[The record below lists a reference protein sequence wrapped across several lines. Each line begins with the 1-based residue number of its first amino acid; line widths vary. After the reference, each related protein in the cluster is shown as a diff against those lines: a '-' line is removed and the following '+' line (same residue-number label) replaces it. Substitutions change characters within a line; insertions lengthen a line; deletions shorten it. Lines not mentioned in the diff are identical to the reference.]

1 MKTVYRYLI
10 TAGVGLLIV
19 LLVVLMKNGF
29 EEQDV
34 EIAMQIWCD
43 AFFVSGVFLTCGG
56 LIVVASNGGV
66 FDMLGYAVSLLW
78 YTFKS
83 SKVERKYKTFYDYR
97 EARKDRKRSVSFVL
111 VVAWDWRSSP
121 FPSCSSSC
129 TRRWARH
136 KQQNKRPSPKYG
148 GGLFCVKRTW
158 RGRWGGEC
166 RE

>member
-10 TAGVGLLIV
+10 TTGVGMLIV
-19 LLVVLMKNGF
+19 LLIVLMKNGF
-29 EEQDV
+29 TETDV

-83 SKVERKYKTFYDYR
+83 PKVERKYKTFYDYR
-97 EARKDRKRSVSFVL
+97 EARKDRKRSVSYVL
-111 VVAWDWRSSP
+111 IVGLAMLAISVVFLILYDTVGA
-121 FPSCSSSC
+121 
-129 TRRWARH
+129 A
-136 KQQNKRPSPKYG
+136 
-148 GGLFCVKRTW
+148 
-158 RGRWGGEC
+158 
-166 RE
+166 

>member
-10 TAGVGLLIV
+10 TTGVGMLIV
-19 LLVVLMKNGF
+19 LLIVLMKNGF
-29 EEQDV
+29 TETDV

-97 EARKDRKRSVSFVL
+97 EAREDRKRSVSYVL
-111 VVAWDWRSSP
+111 IVGLAMLAISVVFLILYDTVGA
-121 FPSCSSSC
+121 
-129 TRRWARH
+129 A
-136 KQQNKRPSPKYG
+136 
-148 GGLFCVKRTW
+148 
-158 RGRWGGEC
+158 
-166 RE
+166 

>member
-29 EEQDV
+29 EEQDI

-111 VVAWDWRSSP
+111 IVGLALIAVSVVFLILYETVGA
-121 FPSCSSSC
+121 
-129 TRRWARH
+129 A
-136 KQQNKRPSPKYG
+136 
-148 GGLFCVKRTW
+148 
-158 RGRWGGEC
+158 
-166 RE
+166 

>member
-111 VVAWDWRSSP
+111 VV
-121 FPSCSSSC
+121 
-129 TRRWARH
+129 
-136 KQQNKRPSPKYG
+136 
-148 GGLFCVKRTW
+148 GLALIAVSVVFLILYEMV
-158 RGRWGGEC
+158 GAA
-166 RE
+166 

>member
-10 TAGVGLLIV
+10 TTGVGMLIV
-19 LLVVLMKNGF
+19 LLIVLMKNGF
-29 EEQDV
+29 TETDV

-83 SKVERKYKTFYDYR
+83 SKVVRKYKTCYDYR
-97 EARKDRKRSVSFVL
+97 EARRDRKRSVSYVL
-111 VVAWDWRSSP
+111 IVGLAMLAISVVFLILYDTVGA
-121 FPSCSSSC
+121 
-129 TRRWARH
+129 A
-136 KQQNKRPSPKYG
+136 
-148 GGLFCVKRTW
+148 
-158 RGRWGGEC
+158 
-166 RE
+166 

>member
-10 TAGVGLLIV
+10 TTGVGMLIV
-19 LLVVLMKNGF
+19 LLIVLMKNGF
-29 EEQDV
+29 TETDV

-97 EARKDRKRSVSFVL
+97 EARKDRKRSVSYVL
-111 VVAWDWRSSP
+111 IVGLALLAISVVFLILYDTVGA
-121 FPSCSSSC
+121 
-129 TRRWARH
+129 A
-136 KQQNKRPSPKYG
+136 
-148 GGLFCVKRTW
+148 
-158 RGRWGGEC
+158 
-166 RE
+166 

>member
-10 TAGVGLLIV
+10 TTGVGVLIV
-19 LLVVLMKNGF
+19 LLIVLMKNGF
-29 EEQDV
+29 TETDV

-56 LIVVASNGGV
+56 PIVVASNGGV

-97 EARKDRKRSVSFVL
+97 EARKDRKRSVSYVL
-111 VVAWDWRSSP
+111 IVGLAMLAISVVFLILYDIVGA
-121 FPSCSSSC
+121 
-129 TRRWARH
+129 A
-136 KQQNKRPSPKYG
+136 
-148 GGLFCVKRTW
+148 
-158 RGRWGGEC
+158 
-166 RE
+166 

>member
-19 LLVVLMKNGF
+19 LLIVLMKNGF

-111 VVAWDWRSSP
+111 VV
-121 FPSCSSSC
+121 
-129 TRRWARH
+129 
-136 KQQNKRPSPKYG
+136 
-148 GGLFCVKRTW
+148 GLALIAVSVVFLILYETV
-158 RGRWGGEC
+158 GAA
-166 RE
+166 

>member
-10 TAGVGLLIV
+10 TTGVGMLIV
-19 LLVVLMKNGF
+19 LLIVLMKNGF
-29 EEQDV
+29 TETDV

-97 EARKDRKRSVSFVL
+97 EARKDRKRSVSYVL
-111 VVAWDWRSSP
+111 IVGLAMLAISVVFLILYDTVGTA
-121 FPSCSSSC
+121 
-129 TRRWARH
+129 
-136 KQQNKRPSPKYG
+136 
-148 GGLFCVKRTW
+148 
-158 RGRWGGEC
+158 
-166 RE
+166 

>member
-10 TAGVGLLIV
+10 TTGAGMLIV

-29 EEQDV
+29 TETDV

-97 EARKDRKRSVSFVL
+97 EARKDRKRSVSYVL
-111 VVAWDWRSSP
+111 IVGLALLAISVVFLILYDTVGA
-121 FPSCSSSC
+121 
-129 TRRWARH
+129 A
-136 KQQNKRPSPKYG
+136 
-148 GGLFCVKRTW
+148 
-158 RGRWGGEC
+158 
-166 RE
+166 

>member
-111 VVAWDWRSSP
+111 VVGLAFSLCCGAPKKQKTTARP
-121 FPSCSSSC
+121 PSRGGFFS
-129 TRRWARH
+129 W
-136 KQQNKRPSPKYG
+136 G
-148 GGLFCVKRTW
+148 GGPP
-158 RGRWGGEC
+158 GGPPPPQFIF
-166 RE
+166 

>member
-10 TAGVGLLIV
+10 TTGVGMLIV
-19 LLVVLMKNGF
+19 FLIVLMKNGF
-29 EEQDV
+29 TETDV

-97 EARKDRKRSVSFVL
+97 EARKDRKRSVSYVL
-111 VVAWDWRSSP
+111 IVGLAMLAISVVFLILYDTVGA
-121 FPSCSSSC
+121 
-129 TRRWARH
+129 A
-136 KQQNKRPSPKYG
+136 
-148 GGLFCVKRTW
+148 
-158 RGRWGGEC
+158 
-166 RE
+166 

>member
-10 TAGVGLLIV
+10 TTGVGMLIV
-19 LLVVLMKNGF
+19 LLIVLMKNGF
-29 EEQDV
+29 TETDV

-97 EARKDRKRSVSFVL
+97 EARKDRKRSVSYVL
-111 VVAWDWRSSP
+111 IVGLAMLAISVVFLVLYDTVGA
-121 FPSCSSSC
+121 
-129 TRRWARH
+129 A
-136 KQQNKRPSPKYG
+136 
-148 GGLFCVKRTW
+148 
-158 RGRWGGEC
+158 
-166 RE
+166 

>member
-10 TAGVGLLIV
+10 TTGVGMLIV

-29 EEQDV
+29 TETDV

-83 SKVERKYKTFYDYR
+83 SKVGRKYKTFYDYR
-97 EARKDRKRSVSFVL
+97 EARKDRKRSVSYVL
-111 VVAWDWRSSP
+111 IVGLALLAISVVFLILYDTVGA
-121 FPSCSSSC
+121 
-129 TRRWARH
+129 A
-136 KQQNKRPSPKYG
+136 
-148 GGLFCVKRTW
+148 
-158 RGRWGGEC
+158 
-166 RE
+166 

>member
-10 TAGVGLLIV
+10 TTGVGMLIV
-19 LLVVLMKNGF
+19 LLIVLMKNGF
-29 EEQDV
+29 TETDV

-97 EARKDRKRSVSFVL
+97 EARKDRKRSVSYVL
-111 VVAWDWRSSP
+111 IVGLVLLAISVVFLILYDTVGA
-121 FPSCSSSC
+121 
-129 TRRWARH
+129 A
-136 KQQNKRPSPKYG
+136 
-148 GGLFCVKRTW
+148 
-158 RGRWGGEC
+158 
-166 RE
+166 

>member
-10 TAGVGLLIV
+10 TTGVGMLIV
-19 LLVVLMKNGF
+19 LLIVLMKNGF
-29 EEQDV
+29 TETDV

-97 EARKDRKRSVSFVL
+97 EARKDRKRSVSYVL
-111 VVAWDWRSSP
+111 IVGLAMPAISVVFLILYDTVGA
-121 FPSCSSSC
+121 
-129 TRRWARH
+129 A
-136 KQQNKRPSPKYG
+136 
-148 GGLFCVKRTW
+148 
-158 RGRWGGEC
+158 
-166 RE
+166 

>member
-10 TAGVGLLIV
+10 TTGVGMLIV
-19 LLVVLMKNGF
+19 LLIVLMKNGF
-29 EEQDV
+29 TETDV
-34 EIAMQIWCD
+34 EIALQIWCD

-97 EARKDRKRSVSFVL
+97 EARKDRKRSVSYVL
-111 VVAWDWRSSP
+111 IVGLAMLAISVVFLILYDTVGA
-121 FPSCSSSC
+121 
-129 TRRWARH
+129 A
-136 KQQNKRPSPKYG
+136 
-148 GGLFCVKRTW
+148 
-158 RGRWGGEC
+158 
-166 RE
+166 

>member
-34 EIAMQIWCD
+34 EIAIQIWCD

-111 VVAWDWRSSP
+111 IVGLALIAVSVVFLILYETVGA
-121 FPSCSSSC
+121 
-129 TRRWARH
+129 A
-136 KQQNKRPSPKYG
+136 
-148 GGLFCVKRTW
+148 
-158 RGRWGGEC
+158 
-166 RE
+166 

>member
-83 SKVERKYKTFYDYR
+83 SKVERNYKTFYDYR

-111 VVAWDWRSSP
+111 IVGLALIAVSVVFLILYETVGA
-121 FPSCSSSC
+121 
-129 TRRWARH
+129 A
-136 KQQNKRPSPKYG
+136 
-148 GGLFCVKRTW
+148 
-158 RGRWGGEC
+158 
-166 RE
+166 

>member
-10 TAGVGLLIV
+10 TTGVGMLIV
-19 LLVVLMKNGF
+19 LLIVLMKNGF
-29 EEQDV
+29 TETDV

-97 EARKDRKRSVSFVL
+97 EARKDRKRSVSYVL
-111 VVAWDWRSSP
+111 IVGLALLAISVVFLILYDTVGA
-121 FPSCSSSC
+121 
-129 TRRWARH
+129 
-136 KQQNKRPSPKYG
+136 
-148 GGLFCVKRTW
+148 V
-158 RGRWGGEC
+158 
-166 RE
+166 

>member
-10 TAGVGLLIV
+10 TTGVGMLIV

-29 EEQDV
+29 TETDV
-34 EIAMQIWCD
+34 TIALQIWCD

-97 EARKDRKRSVSFVL
+97 EARKDRKRSVSYVL
-111 VVAWDWRSSP
+111 IVGLAMLAISVVFLILYDTVGA
-121 FPSCSSSC
+121 
-129 TRRWARH
+129 A
-136 KQQNKRPSPKYG
+136 
-148 GGLFCVKRTW
+148 
-158 RGRWGGEC
+158 
-166 RE
+166 

>member
-10 TAGVGLLIV
+10 TTGVGMLIV
-19 LLVVLMKNGF
+19 LLIVLMKNGF
-29 EEQDV
+29 TETDV

-56 LIVVASNGGV
+56 LIVVACNGGV

-97 EARKDRKRSVSFVL
+97 EARKDRKRSVSYVL
-111 VVAWDWRSSP
+111 IVGLAMLAISVVFLILYDTVGA
-121 FPSCSSSC
+121 
-129 TRRWARH
+129 A
-136 KQQNKRPSPKYG
+136 
-148 GGLFCVKRTW
+148 
-158 RGRWGGEC
+158 
-166 RE
+166 

>member
-111 VVAWDWRSSP
+111 VV
-121 FPSCSSSC
+121 
-129 TRRWARH
+129 
-136 KQQNKRPSPKYG
+136 
-148 GGLFCVKRTW
+148 GLALIAVSVVFLILYEVV
-158 RGRWGGEC
+158 GAA
-166 RE
+166 

>member
-43 AFFVSGVFLTCGG
+43 AFFVSGVFLT
-56 LIVVASNGGV
+56 SNGGV

-111 VVAWDWRSSP
+111 IVGLALIAVSVVFLILYETVGA
-121 FPSCSSSC
+121 
-129 TRRWARH
+129 A
-136 KQQNKRPSPKYG
+136 
-148 GGLFCVKRTW
+148 
-158 RGRWGGEC
+158 
-166 RE
+166 

>member
-10 TAGVGLLIV
+10 TTGVGMLIV
-19 LLVVLMKNGF
+19 LLIVLMKNGF
-29 EEQDV
+29 TETDV

-111 VVAWDWRSSP
+111 VV
-121 FPSCSSSC
+121 
-129 TRRWARH
+129 
-136 KQQNKRPSPKYG
+136 
-148 GGLFCVKRTW
+148 GLALIAVSVVFLILYETV
-158 RGRWGGEC
+158 GAA
-166 RE
+166 

>member
-10 TAGVGLLIV
+10 TTGVGVLIV
-19 LLVVLMKNGF
+19 LLIVLMKNGF
-29 EEQDV
+29 TETDV

-97 EARKDRKRSVSFVL
+97 EARKDRKRSVSYVL
-111 VVAWDWRSSP
+111 IVGLAMLAISVVFLILYDIVGA
-121 FPSCSSSC
+121 
-129 TRRWARH
+129 A
-136 KQQNKRPSPKYG
+136 
-148 GGLFCVKRTW
+148 
-158 RGRWGGEC
+158 
-166 RE
+166 

>member
-10 TAGVGLLIV
+10 TTGVGMLIV
-19 LLVVLMKNGF
+19 LLIVLMKNGF
-29 EEQDV
+29 TETDV

-97 EARKDRKRSVSFVL
+97 EARKDRKRSVSYVL
-111 VVAWDWRSSP
+111 IVGLAMLAISVVFLILYDTVGA
-121 FPSCSSSC
+121 
-129 TRRWARH
+129 A
-136 KQQNKRPSPKYG
+136 
-148 GGLFCVKRTW
+148 
-158 RGRWGGEC
+158 
-166 RE
+166 

>member
-10 TAGVGLLIV
+10 TTGVGMLIV
-19 LLVVLMKNGF
+19 LLIVLMKNGF
-29 EEQDV
+29 TETDV

-111 VVAWDWRSSP
+111 VV
-121 FPSCSSSC
+121 
-129 TRRWARH
+129 
-136 KQQNKRPSPKYG
+136 
-148 GGLFCVKRTW
+148 GLALIAVSVVFLILYEVV
-158 RGRWGGEC
+158 GAA
-166 RE
+166 

>member
-10 TAGVGLLIV
+10 TAGVGLLIA

-97 EARKDRKRSVSFVL
+97 EARKDRKRSVSYVL
-111 VVAWDWRSSP
+111 IVGLAFIAVSVVFLILYETVGA
-121 FPSCSSSC
+121 
-129 TRRWARH
+129 A
-136 KQQNKRPSPKYG
+136 
-148 GGLFCVKRTW
+148 
-158 RGRWGGEC
+158 
-166 RE
+166 

>member
-111 VVAWDWRSSP
+111 VV
-121 FPSCSSSC
+121 
-129 TRRWARH
+129 
-136 KQQNKRPSPKYG
+136 
-148 GGLFCVKRTW
+148 GLALIAVSVVFLILYETV
-158 RGRWGGEC
+158 GAA
-166 RE
+166 

>member
-10 TAGVGLLIV
+10 TTGVGMLIV
-19 LLVVLMKNGF
+19 LLIVLMKNGF
-29 EEQDV
+29 TETDV

-97 EARKDRKRSVSFVL
+97 EARKDRKRSVSYVLIVGVVLLAISVVFLILYDTFV
-111 VVAWDWRSSP
+111 A
-121 FPSCSSSC
+121 
-129 TRRWARH
+129 A
-136 KQQNKRPSPKYG
+136 
-148 GGLFCVKRTW
+148 
-158 RGRWGGEC
+158 
-166 RE
+166 

>member
-56 LIVVASNGGV
+56 LIVVASNWGV

-111 VVAWDWRSSP
+111 IVGLALIAVSVVFLILYETVGA
-121 FPSCSSSC
+121 
-129 TRRWARH
+129 A
-136 KQQNKRPSPKYG
+136 
-148 GGLFCVKRTW
+148 
-158 RGRWGGEC
+158 
-166 RE
+166 

>member
-1 MKTVYRYLI
+1 MKTAYRYLI
-10 TAGVGLLIV
+10 TTGVGMLIV
-19 LLVVLMKNGF
+19 LLIVLMKNGF
-29 EEQDV
+29 TETDV

-97 EARKDRKRSVSFVL
+97 EARKDRKRSVSYVL
-111 VVAWDWRSSP
+111 IVGLAMLAISVVFLILYDTVGA
-121 FPSCSSSC
+121 
-129 TRRWARH
+129 A
-136 KQQNKRPSPKYG
+136 
-148 GGLFCVKRTW
+148 
-158 RGRWGGEC
+158 
-166 RE
+166 

>member
-10 TAGVGLLIV
+10 TTGVGMLIV
-19 LLVVLMKNGF
+19 LLIVLMKNGF
-29 EEQDV
+29 TETDV

-56 LIVVASNGGV
+56 LIVVTSNGGV

-97 EARKDRKRSVSFVL
+97 EARKDRKRSVSYVL
-111 VVAWDWRSSP
+111 IVGLAMLAISVVFLILYDTVGA
-121 FPSCSSSC
+121 
-129 TRRWARH
+129 A
-136 KQQNKRPSPKYG
+136 
-148 GGLFCVKRTW
+148 
-158 RGRWGGEC
+158 
-166 RE
+166 

>member
-10 TAGVGLLIV
+10 TTGVGMLIV
-19 LLVVLMKNGF
+19 LLIVLMKNGF
-29 EEQDV
+29 TETDV

-78 YTFKS
+78 HTFKS

-97 EARKDRKRSVSFVL
+97 EARKDRKRSVSYVL
-111 VVAWDWRSSP
+111 IVGLALLAISVVFLILYDTVGA
-121 FPSCSSSC
+121 
-129 TRRWARH
+129 A
-136 KQQNKRPSPKYG
+136 
-148 GGLFCVKRTW
+148 
-158 RGRWGGEC
+158 
-166 RE
+166 

>member
-10 TAGVGLLIV
+10 TTGAGMLIV

-29 EEQDV
+29 TETDV

-97 EARKDRKRSVSFVL
+97 EARKDRKRSVSYVL
-111 VVAWDWRSSP
+111 IVGLAMLAISVVFLILYDTVGA
-121 FPSCSSSC
+121 
-129 TRRWARH
+129 A
-136 KQQNKRPSPKYG
+136 
-148 GGLFCVKRTW
+148 
-158 RGRWGGEC
+158 
-166 RE
+166 